1 LGDIVALVFLLLIS
15 REVILKSLLKY
26 SLEAKCLSL
35 LLLFVLNGI
44 HDVEADIL
52 TRLQKE
58 TPEMSL
64 TLARMQYADFFI
76 AA

>member
-1 LGDIVALVFLLLIS
+1 MVFLLLIS
-15 REVILKSLLKY
+15 RKVILKSLLEN
-26 SLEAKCLSL
+26 SLKAKCLSL

-64 TLARMQYADFFI
+64 TLTRMQYADLFI